1 MVSHCKTSVP
11 WSPFPSSMHKVIDRI
26 LDKSKPKK
34 TDDGTSGLNASQNS
48 VAFQFA
54 KVFEYAT
61 TVFGSQPL
69 AEEWLQKPCRHLAD
83 LVPLTLVETHLDLEQ
98 LKTT

>member
-1 MVSHCKTSVP
+1 
-11 WSPFPSSMHKVIDRI
+11 MHKVIDRI
-26 LDKSKPKK
+26 LGKSKLKK
-34 TDDGTSGLNASQNS
+34 TDDGTSRLNASQS
-48 VAFQFA
+48 AVAFRFA
-54 KVFEYAT
+54 KVLEYAT
-61 TVFGSQPL
+61 TVFGSLPL